1 MNVDNL
7 ASPPEA
13 VWPEQLS
20 RWLAAQPRRNRKDQP
35 VGETGEDKPY
45 LAPAPQSW
53 PRVFP
58 GL

>member
-1 MNVDNL
+1 MNVENL
-7 ASPPEA
+7 ASPPES

-20 RWLAAQPRRNRKDQP
+20 HWLAAKRRGNRTDQP
-35 VGETGEDKPY
+35 LRETGEDTQC